1 MWYNNRRNLIF
12 SRFMIRLSN
21 EDAEKMII
29 EADTNKD
36 GKVSYEEYLAF
47 MMKM

>member
-1 MWYNNRRNLIF
+1 MSHI